1 MSSSPSVP
9 TAGSG
14 TPTTSHRAVAT
25 QEVVGAMEAPPRLL
39 HARFPRRGDQMA
51 EIIVDWLAEQPGRF
65 HGNLE
70 FAHALK
76 LFADG
81 TNSLGV
87 TADHL
92 RTEWY
97 PPGSFII
104 EQGEAATELV
114 CILSGDADVA
124 YESCDGQ
131 LKKVHS
137 AGPGSFV
144 GEEGLGPDRLR
155 TANVIARD
163 TVTCLVLS
171 RERPSTS
178 AGRGQHGR
186 RAVGDVGT
194 RTRRGPRGRRR
205 RLPRRRRD
213 AGARPQGGGPLPR
226 TGRSTRSRRTSSRRS
241 CSPACSEGSGS
252 LSLLLEPRSATR
264 DAYDEAGL
272 GRAEA
277 AFTAR
282 FPSFDPD
289 GRLAAL
295 RRAEY
300 GRLDAEGQVY
310 LDYTGGGLHA
320 ASQIEAHADRLCRR
334 VLGNPHSNSPT
345 SSASTELVERTRRR
359 VLDFFNAPP
368 DEYLCIFTPN
378 ASGALRLVGESYPFA
393 PGGTFALTFD
403 NHNSVNGIREFA
415 RRKGAAI
422 EYVPVVA
429 PELRLDRAAMTRVLA
444 AARPGARNLLAFPAQ
459 SNFSGV
465 QHPLD
470 LVAEAHGARVGRP
483 ARRRRVRPH
492 EPARHRRACDPTSPR
507 SPSTR

>member
-1 MSSSPSVP
+1 MGRSWWVEAEWATGSSDLAAFLGPARPVDRAPRVLGLFAHPDDEVFCVGGTIARCADAGAVTGVVSLTHGETGQIRDAAVSTRGTLGRVRFKELQASASALGVDHVECLDLGDGRL
-9 TAGSG
+9 TARSTLVRDAVRGAIEDFEPDVVVTFGPDGGFGHPDHIASC
-14 TPTTSHRAVAT
+14 VAT

-76 LFADG
+76 LFAGG

-104 EQGEAATELV
+104 EQGEAATEVV

-178 AGRGQHGR
+178 AGRGHM
-186 RAVGDVGT
+186 V
-194 RTRRGPRGRRR
+194 
-205 RLPRRRRD
+205 D
-213 AGARPQGGGPLPR
+213 AQ
-226 TGRSTRSRRTSSRRS
+226 
-241 CSPACSEGSGS
+241 
-252 LSLLLEPRSATR
+252 SATSGPGPG
-264 DAYDEAGL
+264 EALEAVADDCLVVDVMQALDRKVAALCAHRSQYALEADLLPTELFARLL
-272 GRAEA
+272 GRE
-277 AFTAR
+277 R
-282 FPSFDPD
+282 F
-289 GRLAAL
+289 
-295 RRAEY
+295 
-300 GRLDAEGQVY
+300 
-310 LDYTGGGLHA
+310 
-320 ASQIEAHADRLCRR
+320 
-334 VLGNPHSNSPT
+334 
-345 SSASTELVERTRRR
+345 
-359 VLDFFNAPP
+359 
-368 DEYLCIFTPN
+368 
-378 ASGALRLVGESYPFA
+378 
-393 PGGTFALTFD
+393 
-403 NHNSVNGIREFA
+403 
-415 RRKGAAI
+415 
-422 EYVPVVA
+422 VVA
-429 PELRLDRAAMTRVLA
+429 SA
-444 AARPGARNLLAFPAQ
+444 
-459 SNFSGV
+459 
-465 QHPLD
+465 
-470 LVAEAHGARVGRP
+470 
-483 ARRRRVRPH
+483 
-492 EPARHRRACDPTSPR
+492 
-507 SPSTR
+507 